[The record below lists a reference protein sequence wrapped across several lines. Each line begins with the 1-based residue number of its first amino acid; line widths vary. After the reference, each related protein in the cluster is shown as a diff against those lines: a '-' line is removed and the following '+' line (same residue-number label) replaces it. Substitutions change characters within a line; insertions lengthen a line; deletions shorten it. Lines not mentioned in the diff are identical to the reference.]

1 MTHDSLSH
9 SDFSS
14 VRVFSAKYFKDVC
27 VELWWYTEDDG
38 DYILTIPFSRVGKVQ
53 FIHNV
58 YGEREVLRE
67 W

>member
-14 VRVFSAKYFKDVC
+14 VRVFSAKYFRNTC
-27 VELWWYTEDDG
+27 AELWWYTEDDG

-53 FIHNV
+53 FIHNFD
-58 YGEREVLRE
+58 GGREVIRE